1 MTHRVHPFIF
11 RLGHTTTWKSRW
23 FNTKQ
28 FQYYLREDTLLREWL
43 WKRLREAHISSIE
56 IERSP
61 NTLTLIIRTSR
72 PGILIG
78 RGGEGIERLRKDVE
92 KTIRSLE
99 RGRKTPSGGSER
111 RVPPEGH
118 ASREKRELKLTIEE
132 VRSPETD
139 ARIVAEQIR
148 DDIEKRIRFRRI
160 LKQTVEKVISH
171 REVKGVKVMLSGR
184 LDGAEMSRVE
194 WAKKGRIPLQT
205 LRAAVDY
212 AFTEAHTTYG
222 TIGIK
227 VWIYKG
233 DIFEKEQDK
242 VKPLAHAAA

>member
-1 MTHRVHPFIF
+1 MTHRVHPYVF
-11 RLGHTTTWKSRW
+11 RLGETTTWKSRW
-23 FNTKQ
+23 FNLKK
-28 FQYYLREDTLLREWL
+28 FPVWLREDTLLREWL
-43 WKRLREAHISSIE
+43 WRRLRGVHVSAIE

-61 NTLTLIIRTSR
+61 TTLNLVIKTSR

-78 RGGEGIERLRKDVE
+78 RGGEGIEKLRKDIE
-92 KTIRSLE
+92 AKLRAIGRRSGP
-99 RGRKTPSGGSER
+99 RVRAPER
-111 RVPPEGH
+111 RD
-118 ASREKRELKLTIEE
+118 LKLSIEE

-148 DDIEKRIRFRRI
+148 EDIEKRVRFRRI
-160 LKQTVEKVISH
+160 LKQTAEKVIAH

-194 WAKKGRIPLQT
+194 WAKRGRIPLQT
-205 LRAAVDY
+205 IRADIDY
-212 AFTEAHTTYG
+212 ALVEARTTYG

-233 DIFEKEQDK
+233 EVFKGEKGETRK
-242 VKPLAHAAA
+242 